1 MKTAVFSFGRFN
13 PPTVGH
19 EKLIKKV
26 ESIAE
31 QNEADFY
38 IYPSWSQ
45 SPDKDPLPHESKYK
59 YMKKAFP
66 KYADKI
72 ISNKKCK
79 TAIHV
84 LTKLYN
90 AGYES
95 VMMVVGSDR
104 ISEFDR
110 LLNKYNGKEAVHG
123 FYKFKDGVKIVSA
136 GERDPDAQGVEGMS
150 ASKLRKVAAEGDF
163 DSFKSGIP
171 NMSNA
176 DKKKL
181 YDDLRRWMNIKET
194 PIIKGAKIMETDK
207 KKTYKSFKTFFE
219 ESGLLD
225 EKWTDKKKKKKKKK
239 AVKGYEEVA
248 HNETPLEEKDTK
260 YQEFFRK
267 ALKKFGVTEPDQL
280 TGEKRKEF
288 YNYVDKN
295 WKAKKE
301 TD

>member
-13 PPTVGH
+13 PPTIGH

-26 ESIAE
+26 ESVAS
-31 QNEADFY
+31 NNDADFY

-45 SPDKDPLPHESKYK
+45 STDKDPLPHKVK
-59 YMKKAFP
+59 FGHMKKAFP
-66 KYADKI
+66 KYVENI

-79 TAIHV
+79 SAIHV
-84 LTKLYN
+84 LTKLYD
-90 AGYES
+90 AGYDK

-110 LLNKYNGKEAVHG
+110 LLNKYNGKKAVHG
-123 FYKFKDGVKIVSA
+123 FYEFSDGVEIVSA

-150 ASKLRKVAAEGDF
+150 ASKLRKVAVDGDF
-163 DSFKSGIP
+163 DSFKTGIP
-171 NMSNA
+171 NMSDS
-176 DKKKL
+176 DKKKM
-181 YDDLRRWMNIKET
+181 YDDLRKWMNITESK
-194 PIIKGAKIMETDK
+194 PITKGAKQMETNK

-219 ESGLLD
+219 ETGMVD
-225 EKWTDKKKKKKKKK
+225 EKWSDKKKKK
-239 AVKGYEEVA
+239 VKDYEEVIQDG
-248 HNETPLEEKDTK
+248 TPLEEKDTK

-280 TGEKRKEF
+280 TGEKRKAF

>member
-31 QNEADFY
+31 QNKADFY

-84 LTKLYN
+84 LTKLYD

-123 FYKFKDGVKIVSA
+123 FYKFKDVVDKI
-136 GERDPDAQGVEGMS
+136 RKQGGSPSETT
-150 ASKLRKVAAEGDF
+150 SKKVYTKA
-163 DSFKSGIP
+163 
-171 NMSNA
+171 
-176 DKKKL
+176 
-181 YDDLRRWMNIKET
+181 IKEVRNILG
-194 PIIKGAKIMETDK
+194 PINFDEVLTN
-207 KKTYKSFKTFFE
+207 KKTEKKFRQALVKAFFKT
-219 ESGLLD
+219 
-225 EKWTDKKKKKKKKK
+225 
-239 AVKGYEEVA
+239 
-248 HNETPLEEKDTK
+248 
-260 YQEFFRK
+260 EF
-267 ALKKFGVTEPDQL
+267 
-280 TGEKRKEF
+280 
-288 YNYVDKN
+288 
-295 WKAKKE
+295 AKKVNKIIRE
-301 TD
+301 V

>member
-13 PPTVGH
+13 PPTIGH

-26 ESIAE
+26 ESVAS
-31 QNEADFY
+31 NNDADFY

-45 SPDKDPLPHESKYK
+45 STDKDPLPHKVK
-59 YMKKAFP
+59 FGHMKKAFP
-66 KYADKI
+66 KYVENI

-79 TAIHV
+79 SAIHV
-84 LTKLYN
+84 LTKLYD
-90 AGYES
+90 AGYDK

-110 LLNKYNGKEAVHG
+110 LLNKYNGKKAVHG
-123 FYKFKDGVKIVSA
+123 FYEFSDGVEIVSA

-150 ASKLRKVAAEGDF
+150 ASKLRKVAVDGDF
-163 DSFKSGIP
+163 DSFKTGIP
-171 NMSNA
+171 NMSDS
-176 DKKKL
+176 DKKKM
-181 YDDLRRWMNIKET
+181 YDDLRKWMNITESK
-194 PIIKGAKIMETDK
+194 PIIKGAKQMETNK

-219 ESGLLD
+219 ETGMVD
-225 EKWTDKKKKKKKKK
+225 EKWSDKKKKK
-239 AVKGYEEVA
+239 VKDYEEVTQDG
-248 HNETPLEEKDTK
+248 TPLEEKDTK

-280 TGEKRKEF
+280 TGEKRKAF

>member
-31 QNEADFY
+31 QNKADFY

-110 LLNKYNGKEAVHG
+110 LLNKYNGKEAVHV
-123 FYKFKDGVKIVSA
+123 FINLF
-136 GERDPDAQGVEGMS
+136 
-150 ASKLRKVAAEGDF
+150 
-163 DSFKSGIP
+163 
-171 NMSNA
+171 
-176 DKKKL
+176 
-181 YDDLRRWMNIKET
+181 
-194 PIIKGAKIMETDK
+194 
-207 KKTYKSFKTFFE
+207 
-219 ESGLLD
+219 
-225 EKWTDKKKKKKKKK
+225 
-239 AVKGYEEVA
+239 
-248 HNETPLEEKDTK
+248 H
-260 YQEFFRK
+260 
-267 ALKKFGVTEPDQL
+267 
-280 TGEKRKEF
+280 
-288 YNYVDKN
+288 
-295 WKAKKE
+295 
-301 TD
+301 